1 MPYKIKETKDKK
13 FSVVNK
19 DTGRVMSKGTTKG
32 KAEKQIKA
40 IYANMKPEHRIRHR
54 ISLLEGR
61 SISNPLHRDIVKFT
75 KHLLKR
81 EEIYGNGFWDD
92 AWSGIKQGLALPGQI
107 LAQVPFLAPAVE
119 LAFPELT
126 PFVGS
131 ITGVSK
137 ALFGDDTN
145 QWLTD
150 FLGVASADP
159 YYKGSKPAPQQLQS
173 SAPLPEEQDEG
184 DIEYEQAQNARHT
197 EDLDKV
203 IEHISN
209 QADIE
214 DQEAEKEEGEAEME
228 ASAPRSLVGVPS
240 RDIYGQIIAMDD
252 ALRFPMV
259 YNYDENN
266 RPQYLQEFLLTN
278 GVAGHNFAVN
288 EFGNTF
294 KNQRPYDFLNH
305 PMQGGKIRPLDYSSV
320 GYSKMF

>member
-19 DTGRVMSKGTTKG
+19 DTGRVMSKGTTKT

-40 IYANMKPEHRIRHR
+40 IYTNMKPEHRIRHR

-61 SISNPLHRDIVKFT
+61 SISNPLHRNIINLAR
-75 KHLLKR
+75 HLLKQ
-81 EEIYGNGFWDD
+81 EEIHGNGFWDD
-92 AWSGIKQGLALPGQI
+92 AWSGIKQALALPAQ
-107 LAQVPFLAPAVE
+107 LVSQVPFLEPALE
-119 LAFPELT
+119 YAFPEIT
-126 PFVGS
+126 PFLGT
-131 ITGVSK
+131 IKGVSK
-137 ALFGDDTN
+137 ALYGDDTN

-159 YYKGSKPAPQQLQS
+159 YYKGSKPAPQPLQAP
-173 SAPLPEEQDEG
+173 APLPEEQDEG
-184 DIEYEQAQNARHT
+184 DVEDEQTQNAKHT
-197 EDLDKV
+197 EDFDKV

-209 QADIE
+209 QVDIE
-214 DQEAEKEEGEAEME
+214 DQEAEQEEGEADAE
-228 ASAPRSLVGVPS
+228 AYAPRNLIGAPT

-288 EFGNTF
+288 EYGNTY
-294 KNQRPYDFLNH
+294 KNQRPYEFLNH
-305 PMQGGKIRPLDYSSV
+305 PINGGKLRRLDFSSV
-320 GYSKMF
+320 GYSKKF